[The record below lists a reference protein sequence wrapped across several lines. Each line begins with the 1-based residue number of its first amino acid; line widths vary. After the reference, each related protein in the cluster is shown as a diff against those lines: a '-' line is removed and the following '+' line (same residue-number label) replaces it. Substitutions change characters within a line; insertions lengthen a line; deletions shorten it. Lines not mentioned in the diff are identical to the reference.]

1 MLDILLWVLLL
12 TVIEGGSIFFAV
24 WLWKLADEVD
34 VNSEA
39 KETWCICGFIFA
51 IVVAVAVGI
60 MLAASAVL
68 GTIRLFGMYA

>member
-1 MLDILLWVLLL
+1 MLDILLWVLFL
-12 TVIEGGSIFFAV
+12 TVVEGGAV
-24 WLWKLADEVD
+24 FLAVQLWKLDNEVD
-34 VNSEA
+34 FDA
-39 KETWCICGFIFA
+39 KDVWYVCGFIFA

>member
-12 TVIEGGSIFFAV
+12 TVTEGGSIFLAV

-34 VNSEA
+34 SDA

-51 IVVAVAVGI
+51 IIVAVVVGI
-60 MLAASAVL
+60 MLVSSAVL

>member
-12 TVIEGGSIFFAV
+12 TVAEGGSIFLAV

-34 VNSEA
+34 SDA

-51 IVVAVAVGI
+51 IIVAVVVGI
-60 MLAASAVL
+60 MLVSSAVL
-68 GTIRLFGMYA
+68 GTIQLFGMYT

>member
-1 MLDILLWVLLL
+1 MLDIFLWILLL

-34 VNSEA
+34 SEA